1 MRDSYLVFGQP
12 IIEQAEIDEVIDSM
26 KSAWL
31 GTGPKA
37 AEFERRVAT
46 YKGVPHAI
54 GLNSCTAGLH
64 LACVVLDLNP
74 GDEIIT
80 TPMTFCASINAI
92 IHAGATPVLA
102 DVDPVT
108 MNIDPEAVRRAITPR
123 TKAILPVHFAGR
135 SCAMD
140 ELMAIAKQHD
150 LKVIEDCAHAIETEY
165 HGQKAGT
172 IGDLGVLSFYSTK
185 NIVTGEGG
193 MVLTRDSALARR
205 TKMMGLHGMSS
216 NAWKRF
222 SDDGHRHYD
231 VEEIGFKYN
240 MMDLQAAI
248 GMHQINRVEAY
259 WQRRQVIWNRYLEAF
274 ANMPLQT
281 PATWPDNE
289 RHALHLFTLLVTE
302 ADAGISRDDMLS
314 ALHKQNIGTGVHY
327 RAIPRSQ
334 GLPRA
339 LPLAVRRLSARQ
351 DDRRR
356 HFVTA
361 VVGQTDRPR
370 RRRCHRGGCQCRWLL
385 NVRRL
390 EQMHRS
396 HRIDV
401 PAKCTNHSLKMAQFR
416 RHA

>member
-12 IIEQAEIDEVIDSM
+12 LIEQSEIDEVIDSM

-64 LACVVLDLNP
+64 LACVVLGLEP

-80 TPMTFCASINAI
+80 TPLTFCATINAI

-102 DVDPVT
+102 DIDPVT
-108 MNIDPEAVRRAITPR
+108 MNIDPDAVRSAITPR

-135 SCAMD
+135 PCAMD

-193 MVLTRDSALARR
+193 MVLTKDAALAQR
-205 TKMMGLHGMSS
+205 TKMIGLHGMSS
-216 NAWKRF
+216 DAWKRF
-222 SDDGHRHYD
+222 SDDGYHHYD
-231 VEEIGFKYN
+231 VEEFGFKYN

-248 GMHQINRVEAY
+248 GMHQIERVEAY
-259 WQRRQVIWNRYLEAF
+259 WQRRQAIWKRYMDAF

-289 RHALHLFTLLVTE
+289 RHALHLFTLLVNE

-327 RAIPRSQ
+327 RAIPDLTVFRERCGWRSEDYPNAKMV
-334 GLPRA
+334 GDRTLS
-339 LPLAVRRLSARQ
+339 LPLSAKLTDQDVEDVIAAVAK
-351 DDRRR
+351 
-356 HFVTA
+356 A
-361 VVGQTDRPR
+361 V
-370 RRRCHRGGCQCRWLL
+370 GC
-385 NVRRL
+385 
-390 EQMHRS
+390 
-396 HRIDV
+396 
-401 PAKCTNHSLKMAQFR
+401 
-416 RHA
+416 